1 MPTKQ
6 QLYDA
11 IERLPDS
18 EISAAL
24 RYLEF
29 LSADPALFPL
39 LTAPYDD
46 EPYPDHQR
54 ARDAAT
60 IAGIDR
66 AEKSLTSEELARDL
80 GL

>member
-1 MPTKQ
+1 MPTTQ

-29 LSADPALFPL
+29 